1 MPFFLWRAD
10 VVNMWVK
17 GKVALVIDDH
27 HNGNWYCHQCD
38 EPRYGGGLD
47 LVARTKVISITEAAK
62 VVADALALPLPE
74 PKPARKTREDKRSA
88 SAWF

>member
-17 GKVALVIDDH
+17 GKVALVINDH

-38 EPRYGGGLD
+38 EPRYGGGLG

-62 VVADALALPLPE
+62 VVADALPLPE
-74 PKPARKTREDKRSA
+74 PKLARKTREDKRSA